1 MQASLILLWLLKYLR
16 CKKFHLKQL
25 LDHQYFETKVYDSIW
40 KEHKRLMKV
49 SPKNIFSLK
58 ENTTQ
63 LTLSSLCVLCCWC
76 RHSKNRKDWSRWAA
90 ARTAYSASL
99 FGRHHQIIWSRL
111 ENKRRQHINITFS
124 SHAAAYLGRLSI
136 SLPDTFKKGRSVNVK
151 NLGS

>member
-1 MQASLILLWLLKYLR
+1 MFKVLRYCSVQASLRLLSLLKYLQ

-25 LDHQYFETKVYDSIW
+25 WDHQYFETKVYDFIW
-40 KEHKRLMKV
+40 KEHKRLMKASPNLKKRLMKV
-49 SPKNIFSLK
+49 SPNLNIFSLK
-58 ENTTQ
+58 ENTAQ

-111 ENKRRQHINITFS
+111 ENKRRQHINTTFAW
-124 SHAAAYLGRLSI
+124 HA
-136 SLPDTFKKGRSVNVK
+136 VV
-151 NLGS
+151 